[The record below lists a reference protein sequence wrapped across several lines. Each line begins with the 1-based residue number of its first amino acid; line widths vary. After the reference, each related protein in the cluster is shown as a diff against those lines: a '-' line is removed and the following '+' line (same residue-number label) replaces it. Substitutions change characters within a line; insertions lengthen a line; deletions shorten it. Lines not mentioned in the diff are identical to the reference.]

1 MLTEPITQDLAVALA
16 HVAETQELH
25 KQAQAFDAAQQRTF
39 YMHSRFVELECTLLA
54 LRLVASLA
62 ARLPGGSEVTQL
74 RRATLSD
81 IRRTRPQSIERLGK
95 SLVNNDLE
103 LLRLA
108 EYVAASIAL
117 LHERIASAAAIV
129 RSTIDKADLTQGSAS
144 DEFSAFMEA
153 ADYLAKHKPL
163 GPEQYEE
170 LLSLTRKD
178 SPPVP

>member
-1 MLTEPITQDLAVALA
+1 MLTEPITQDLAVALT
-16 HVAETQELH
+16 HVAEMQELH

-39 YMHSRFVELECTLLA
+39 YLHSRFAQLECALLA
-54 LRLVASLA
+54 LRLVADLA
-62 ARLPGGSEVTQL
+62 ARLPCGSEVAQL
-74 RRATLSD
+74 RRATLSE

-108 EYVAASIAL
+108 EYVAASVAL
-117 LHERIASAAAIV
+117 LHERMASAVTIV
-129 RSTIDKADLTQGSAS
+129 TSMIDNADPILGKASA
-144 DEFSAFMEA
+144 DFSALMEA
-153 ADYLAKHKPL
+153 ADYLAKHKAL